1 MNWFNKWLCRL
12 GGYSSTEVEGS
23 QDVGRILRIGM
34 GVFVAAVFAAL
45 NWAVAGWTF
54 SGGMDSS
61 TRYTVAAFCAV
72 FGVVLA
78 CVFDS
83 SFVYFLDTKKPGVWG
98 SIKASGYAVVRVGLI
113 LMISSLTSQ
122 ATIPLLLQNE
132 LAGHA
137 LKMREEHEKN
147 RDATLKTQYNV
158 TEKKSAVAA
167 ISTEIGEWRQALQT
181 LPQNIQSHLANAENC
196 WQRYKAKKS
205 ALIRKGLPHK
215 KVHVQLQKEVR
226 RCTNLLKNARAER
239 DEYLTHA
246 QEQLT
251 VATQRKNKAMAE
263 LDQTKNVIYKKTK
276 NASTIEE
283 ASYTPTSAVVLRDL
297 LEKEPGAKYKW
308 AMITGVLMAIEL
320 LFLLLKL
327 QAGQTGIGKQIA
339 ANRLRQE
346 RAIQQSIEQSQHDHS
361 IWEMLNAASLRAAE
375 AGIASSNVTQAFE
388 QTLTHYLQALA
399 PLEACRATISTMGL
413 NATEV
418 ERYQREYPQL
428 ATLIGAL
435 WRSAI
440 RKAAAILVTP
450 ASRPGQGGPF
460 AWTPPPSSHSDQVR
474 QAAEAAAG

>member
-61 TRYTVAAFCAV
+61 TRYVVIACCAIM
-72 FGVVLA
+72 GIVLV

-98 SIKASGYAVVRVGLI
+98 SIKAFGYAIIRVGLI

-122 ATIPLLLQNE
+122 AIIPLLLKNE

-137 LKMREEHEKN
+137 LRMREEHEKSRN
-147 RDATLKTQYNV
+147 VNLTTQYNV
-158 TEKKSAVAA
+158 AEKHSAVTAT
-167 ISTEIGEWRQALQT
+167 STEIGEWRQALQT
-181 LPQNIQSHLANAENC
+181 LPPNIQSHLANAEKC
-196 WQRYKAKKS
+196 WQQYNAKRS
-205 ALIRKGLPHK
+205 VLIRQGLPRK
-215 KVHVQLQKEVR
+215 KVRAQLQKEAQ
-226 RCTNLLKNARAER
+226 RCADLSKSARAER
-239 DEYLTHA
+239 DDYLKHA
-246 QEQLT
+246 QGQL
-251 VATQRKNKAMAE
+251 AMAIQRKEKAMAA
-263 LDQTKNVIYKKTK
+263 LDQTKGLIDKKIET
-276 NASTIEE
+276 ASAIEE

-297 LEKEPGAKYKW
+297 LETELGAKYKW
-308 AMITGVLMAIEL
+308 AMVTGVLMAIEL

-327 QAGQTGIGKQIA
+327 QAGQTNIGKQIA
-339 ANRLRQE
+339 ANRLKQE
-346 RAIQQSIEQSQHDHS
+346 WAIEQGIAQSRHDHTV
-361 IWEMLNAASLRAAE
+361 WAMLNAASLRAAE
-375 AGIASSNVTQAFE
+375 VGIASPDVTQAFE
-388 QTLTHYLQALA
+388 QTLTQYLQTLA

-418 ERYQREYPQL
+418 ERHQREYPQL
-428 ATLIGAL
+428 AGLIGAL

-440 RKAAAILVTP
+440 RKAAEILVTP